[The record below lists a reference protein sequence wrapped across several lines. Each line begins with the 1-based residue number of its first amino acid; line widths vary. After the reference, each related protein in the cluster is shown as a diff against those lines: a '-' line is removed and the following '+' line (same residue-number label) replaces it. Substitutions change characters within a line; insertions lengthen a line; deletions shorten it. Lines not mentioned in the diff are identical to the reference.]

1 MKKDEVKVAR
11 LGDLGVLRQ
20 GTRHYAIKNGAG
32 LSDAMKVKIQKWTN
46 LKTDELNE
54 QDIIF
59 IDRKHYNEEVCI
71 TEGDIALT
79 TFPTID
85 SQNIVY
91 IDRTLGEEYLY
102 GETVYIYR
110 LIGTHTDI
118 SSEYIFSILN
128 TGFYNKYI
136 KQYNTCG
143 KFKLKHNMIL
153 DMKIPIFDTATQQ
166 TIIKEHRLMMK
177 EQRKIKDLE
186 KELNKRK
193 EKINKELLKQIESF
207 NRFLK

>member
-1 MKKDEVKVAR
+1 MKKCEVKVVR

-20 GTRHYAIKNGAG
+20 GTRHYAIRNSAG
-32 LSDAMKVKIQKWTN
+32 LSDAIEVKIQKWTN
-46 LKTDELNE
+46 LKTEELNE
-54 QDIIF
+54 QDIII

-71 TEGDIALT
+71 IEGDIALT

-91 IDRTLGEEYLY
+91 MDKTLGEEYLY

-110 LIGTHTDI
+110 TNSDVD
-118 SSEYIFSILN
+118 SEYIFSILDS
-128 TGFYNKYI
+128 GLYNKYI
-136 KQYNTCG
+136 EKLNVGY
-143 KFKLKHNMIL
+143 KLKLKQNMIL
-153 DMKIPIFDTATQQ
+153 DMKIPIIDTATQQ
-166 TIIKEHRLMMK
+166 TIIKEHKLMMQ

-186 KELNKRK
+186 KELNNRK

>member
-1 MKKDEVKVAR
+1 MANNIIGIER

-20 GTRHYAIKNGAG
+20 GTRHYAIRNGAG
-32 LSDAMKVKIQKWTN
+32 LPDAMEVKVQKWTN
-46 LKTDELNE
+46 LKTEELNE
-54 QDIIF
+54 QDVIF

-118 SSEYIFSILN
+118 NSEYVFSILN

-136 KQYNTCG
+136 EQYNTGG

-153 DMKIPIFDTATQQ
+153 DMKIPIFDKTTQQ

-186 KELNKRK
+186 KELNDRK

-207 NRFLK
+207 SRFLK